1 MVKINYKALVCKLND
16 YTRSAFEGAAGLC
29 VSRTNYDLEIEHLI
43 SKLIEDDDSDFY
55 QICKQYGISTS
66 RIEKEVTAALES
78 MKTGNGNLP
87 GLSPH
92 LPRII
97 QDAWMLGSVE
107 YGAAQVRS
115 GFIFLA
121 LLLSDETLPVMRRL
135 AGELDRIPI
144 EELRKNLLA
153 VVKNSTEKTE
163 TIDQRGMTGENAGSS
178 GESAGALGSSSQKN
192 LAKFTID
199 LTEQARSGK
208 IDPIVGRDREIRD
221 AVDILIRRRKNNP
234 MLIGEAGVGK
244 TAIVEG
250 MALRIAAGDV
260 PDILKNVSIRTLD
273 LGALQAGA
281 GVRGEFE
288 GRLKGVISEVTS
300 SPTPVILFID
310 EIHTLMGAGGQQG
323 SGDAANL
330 LKPVL
335 ARGELRTIG
344 ATTRSEHKQ
353 FIAKDPAL
361 DRRFQTIEIDEPDV
375 ENAVRMIRAIVPR
388 FEQHHNVRI
397 LEDAVHNAVT
407 LSSRYITGRQLPDKA
422 VDLID
427 TACARVALAMAATP
441 PDLEDCRRNI
451 DHIDLEISRLS
462 RENFAG
468 DGQHE
473 TAIGELQTKRDQ
485 LDTEMKNLETRWQDE
500 KISVEQ
506 IRELRLQAE
515 STEDVGERGA
525 LQGQI
530 KEKIAALELS
540 QGDSPL
546 VSVNVD
552 GQIVAKV
559 VSSWTG
565 IPVGKMIRDEMQAL
579 LTIKDRLCERVI
591 GQEHA
596 LDIIANRLRTSRYNL
611 GNPDQPIGSFLL
623 VGPSGVGKT
632 ETALALSEVLFGGE
646 KNIITLNMSEF
657 KEQHSSARLIGPPPG
672 YAGFG
677 RGGLLT
683 EKVRHRPYSVV
694 LLDEIEKAHYDVREF
709 FQQVFDKGYLTDTEG
724 QVANFRNCVI
734 IMTANVGDETILDL
748 CFEDSQELG
757 LVQKN
762 PMPDQETIVKA
773 LRPELLRCFS
783 SSLLARLT
791 VVPYYP
797 LTEDVLTN
805 IIRLK
810 LDQITKRLL
819 ENHKIRFEYSDE
831 VVTQIN
837 FRCTEVQSGARNVNQ
852 IISGTILPE
861 ISSRL
866 IGRLADGARTDQIR
880 LQTENSGEFSFLTQ

>member
-1 MVKINYKALVCKLND
+1 MIKINYKSLAGKLNE
-16 YTRSAFEGAAGLC
+16 YTRNALEGAAGLC
-29 VSRTNYDLEIEHLI
+29 VSRTHYDLEVEHLI
-43 SKLIEDDDSDFY
+43 FKLTENSDGDLY
-55 QICKQYGISTS
+55 QIFKQYGVSLS
-66 RIEKEVTAALES
+66 RVQKQITAALET

-97 QDAWMLGSVE
+97 QDAWMLGSVD

-121 LLLSDETLPVMRRL
+121 LILSDEAHPIMRRL
-135 AGELDRIPI
+135 TEEFDKIPAD
-144 EELRKNLLA
+144 ELRKSLLS
-153 VVKNSTEKTE
+153 VVKNSCER
-163 TIDQRGMTGENAGSS
+163 IDPIIAGIQSES
-178 GESAGALGSSSQKN
+178 VNESAGTAAISGQKN

-199 LTEQARSGK
+199 LTEQARCGK
-208 IDPIVGRDREIRD
+208 IDPIVGRDSEIRD
-221 AVDILIRRRKNNP
+221 AIDILIRRRKNNP

-250 MALRIAAGDV
+250 MALRISTGDV
-260 PDILKNVSIRTLD
+260 PETLKNVSIRTLD

-281 GVRGEFE
+281 GIRGEFE

-300 SPTPVILFID
+300 SPKPVILFID

-323 SGDAANL
+323 AGDAANL
-330 LKPVL
+330 LKPIL

-361 DRRFQTIEIDEPDV
+361 DRRFQTIEIDEPDI
-375 ENAVRMIRAIVPR
+375 ERAVRMIRAIVPR
-388 FEQHHNVRI
+388 FEQHHSVRI

-427 TACARVALAMAATP
+427 TACARVALSMAATP
-441 PDLEDCRRNI
+441 PELEDCKRTI
-451 DHIDLEISRLS
+451 DHLDLEISRLN
-462 RENFAG
+462 RENAAG
-468 DGQHE
+468 DGSHDA
-473 TAIGELQTKRDQ
+473 TIGELQQKRDQ
-485 LDTEMKNLETRWQDE
+485 LDTEKKELEKRWQDE
-500 KISVEQ
+500 KTMVEE
-506 IRELRLQAE
+506 IRTLRLQAE
-515 STEDVGERGA
+515 KADDGGERNK
-525 LQGQI
+525 LLVSI
-530 KEKIAALELS
+530 KEKAVALEKA

-552 GQIVAKV
+552 GQTVAKV

-579 LTIKDRLCERVI
+579 LTIKSRLAERVV
-591 GQEHA
+591 GQDHA
-596 LDIIANRLRTSRYNL
+596 LEIIANRLRTSRYNL
-611 GNPDQPIGSFLL
+611 GNPDQPIGNFLL

-694 LLDEIEKAHYDVREF
+694 LLDEIEKGHYDVREF
-709 FQQVFDKGYLTDTEG
+709 FQQVFDKGFLTDTEG
-724 QVANFRNCVI
+724 QIANFRNCVI

-748 CFEDSQELG
+748 CFEESEELG
-757 LVQKN
+757 LIPKN
-762 PMPDQETIVKA
+762 PMPDNETISKA
-773 LRPELLRCFS
+773 LRPELLRYFS
-783 SSLLARLT
+783 SSLLARMT
-791 VVPYYP
+791 IVPYYP
-797 LTEDVLTN
+797 LAESTLAN
-805 IIRLK
+805 IIKLK
-810 LDQITKRLL
+810 LDQIGKRLK
-819 ENHKIRFEYSDE
+819 ENHKIGFEYSDD
-831 VVTQIN
+831 VIRQIN
-837 FRCTEVQSGARNVNQ
+837 LRCTEVQSGARNVNQ
-852 IISGTILPE
+852 IVSGAILPE

-866 IGRLADGARTDQIR
+866 IERLADGAHTELIR
-880 LQTENSGEFSFLTQ
+880 LETDDGGEFIFTLR